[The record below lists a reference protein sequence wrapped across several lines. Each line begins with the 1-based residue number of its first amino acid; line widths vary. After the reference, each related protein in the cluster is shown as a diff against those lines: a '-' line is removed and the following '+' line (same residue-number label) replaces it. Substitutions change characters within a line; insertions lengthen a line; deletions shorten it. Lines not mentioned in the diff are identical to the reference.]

1 MNKLMLFIKII
12 ITVLGLILIFTGL
25 GNDSIWFAVFVA
37 LVIIFIIFD
46 SALDFFK
53 KRNPK

>member
-1 MNKLMLFIKII
+1 MLFIKII